1 MNAVS
6 WHPLSSPVHFVGK
19 PGRIFALIIHDTGST
34 FYGILRTY
42 SSGNMMREHSSL
54 HAIARDL
61 RAFCLL
67 AAVSVTYVQA
77 QVDFPDHPSAEADQ
91 RWFPI
96 RRMLVVQGRPDSADQ
111 LGSGFA
117 MLPDANGD
125 GWNDLAVS
133 AQNRREMLIFYGG
146 PEILDS
152 IPDAVMPGGGTI
164 ATGDFNGDSL
174 QDIAVQQPS
183 SIIDLA
189 TGESIGSVP
198 DSLFVYFAHRR
209 DGCIYGPNPDLRLG
223 VSDTWGTSRDFG
235 YHCASGDFNGD
246 GIDDLITG
254 APGYYDSIGGSC
266 QGGRI
271 LIYLGDPKRP
281 LAIVW
286 RIRPSLPDS
295 CHYLVGSAVYVADA
309 NGDGIA
315 DIFGSSV
322 VWDRVHASRWVY
334 TVYLGRRGIREH
346 EISIAQVLENSD
358 SVFLSYCR
366 PIDLTHDGCA
376 ELPYLE
382 TRSVGILLGGPQGY
396 SFERRRRISN
406 PDTTLFSGY
415 LGEAFNLG
423 DINGNGFD
431 EYALTFGFNPFN
443 GRLLVI
449 FAGGPAGIKDTAL
462 TFIGRYLDTW
472 WYGRHTV
479 SGDFNGDGLMDF
491 CSGAA
496 TRQRIY
502 PETRFH
508 RGDFEILEGDEYIQI
523 PLGVESETSTWPTS
537 ELQIEIYPTPSDGT
551 IQVVVR
557 QQRAASLTVSLYSIT
572 GEQIRRLHEGEA
584 AQELHL
590 IIERNGADTPPG
602 IYYIVATTANN
613 VSVRKVILM

>member
-1 MNAVS
+1 MRI
-6 WHPLSSPVHFVGK
+6 HSSIKVTI
-19 PGRIFALIIHDTGST
+19 RIIH
-34 FYGILRTY
+34 
-42 SSGNMMREHSSL
+42 
-54 HAIARDL
+54 
-61 RAFCLL
+61 AFCLL
-67 AAVSVTYVQA
+67 SVVFVTCVQA
-77 QVDFPDHPSAEADQ
+77 QVDIRDHLSAEERQ

-96 RRMLVVQGRPDSADQ
+96 RRMLVVEGRPDSADQ

-146 PEILDS
+146 PGILDS

-174 QDIAVQQPS
+174 QDIAVQQPG
-183 SIIDLA
+183 SIMDLA

-198 DSLFVYFAHRR
+198 DSLFVYFARQR
-209 DGCIYGPNPDLRLG
+209 EGCIYGPEPDLRLG

-235 YHCASGDFNGD
+235 YHCSSGDFNGD

-271 LIYLGDPKRP
+271 LIYPGDLERP
-281 LAIVW
+281 LATVW

-295 CHYLVGSAVYVADA
+295 CHYLVGTSVYVADA

-315 DIFGSSV
+315 DIFSSSV
-322 VWDRVHASRWVY
+322 VWDRVHPSRWVY
-334 TVYLGRRGIREH
+334 TVYLGRRGIRED
-346 EISIAQVLENSD
+346 EISISQVFENSD
-358 SVFLSYCR
+358 SAFLSYCR
-366 PIDLTHDGCA
+366 PVDLTNDGYA
-376 ELPYLE
+376 DLPFTE
-382 TRSVGILLGGPQGY
+382 MKSFGVGILLGGPHGY
-396 SFERRRRISN
+396 SFDRRRSISN
-406 PDTTLFSGY
+406 PDTNIFSGY

-431 EYALTFGFNPFN
+431 EFALTFGFNPFV

-449 FAGGPAGIKDTAL
+449 FAGGPLGIKDTAL

-472 WYGRHTV
+472 WYGRHTA

-523 PLGVESETSTWPTS
+523 PLGVKSQTSTRPAS
-537 ELQIEIYPTPSDGT
+537 EMQIEIYPTPSDRT

-557 QQRAASLTVSLYSIT
+557 QHCAASLTVALHSIT
-572 GEQIRRLHEGEA
+572 GERIRRLHEGEA
-584 AQELHL
+584 AQELRL
-590 IIERNGADTPPG
+590 TLERNNADTPPG
-602 IYYIVATTANN
+602 LYYIIATSAND

>member
-1 MNAVS
+1 MRI
-6 WHPLSSPVHFVGK
+6 HSSIKVTI
-19 PGRIFALIIHDTGST
+19 RIIH
-34 FYGILRTY
+34 
-42 SSGNMMREHSSL
+42 
-54 HAIARDL
+54 
-61 RAFCLL
+61 AFCLL
-67 AAVSVTYVQA
+67 SVVFVTCVQA
-77 QVDFPDHPSAEADQ
+77 QVDIRDRLSSEERQ
-91 RWFPI
+91 RWFPL
-96 RRMLVVQGRPDSADQ
+96 RRMLVVEGRPDSADQ

-133 AQNRREMLIFYGG
+133 AQNRREMLIFFGG
-146 PEILDS
+146 PGILDS
-152 IPDAVMPGGGTI
+152 IPDAVMAGGGTI

-174 QDIAVQQPS
+174 QDIAVQQPG

-198 DSLFVYFAHRR
+198 DSLFVYFAHQRE
-209 DGCIYGPNPDLRLG
+209 GCIYGPEPDLRLG

-235 YHCASGDFNGD
+235 YHCSSGDFNGD

-254 APGYYDSIGGSC
+254 APGFRDSTDVFCRS
-266 QGGRI
+266 GRI
-271 LIYLGDPKRP
+271 LIYLGDHAAP
-281 LAIVW
+281 LTSLWQIH
-286 RIRPSLPDS
+286 PSLPDS
-295 CHYLVGSAVYVADA
+295 CHYLVGSAVYVDDA
-309 NGDGIA
+309 NGDGIM
-315 DIFGSSV
+315 DIFETSHM
-322 VWDRVHASRWVY
+322 REKASAGGGRQIY
-334 TVYLGRRGIREH
+334 TIYLGHQGISEDK
-346 EISIAQVLENSD
+346 ISIAQVLQNSD

-366 PIDLTHDGCA
+366 PVDLTNDGYA
-376 ELPYLE
+376 DLPFTE
-382 TRSVGILLGGPQGY
+382 MKSFGVGILLGGPHGY
-396 SFERRRRISN
+396 SFDRRRRISN
-406 PDTTLFSGY
+406 PDTNIFSGY

-431 EYALTFGFNPFN
+431 EFALTFGFNPFV

-472 WYGRHTV
+472 WYGRHTA

-523 PLGVESETSTWPTS
+523 PLGVESETSTLPAS
-537 ELQIEIYPTPSDGT
+537 EMQIEIYPTPSDRT
-551 IQVVVR
+551 IQIVVR
-557 QQRAASLTVSLYSIT
+557 QQRAASLTVSLHSIT
-572 GEQIRRLHEGEA
+572 GERIRRLHEGEA
-584 AQELHL
+584 AQELRL
-590 IIERNGADTPPG
+590 TLERNNADTPPG
-602 IYYIVATTANN
+602 LYYIIATSAND

>member
-1 MNAVS
+1 
-6 WHPLSSPVHFVGK
+6 
-19 PGRIFALIIHDTGST
+19 
-34 FYGILRTY
+34 
-42 SSGNMMREHSSL
+42 MRRHSSIKVTIR
-54 HAIARDL
+54 IA

-67 AAVSVTYVQA
+67 SVGFVTCVQA
-77 QVDFPDHPSAEADQ
+77 QVDFRDHLSAEERQ

-96 RRMLVVQGRPDSADQ
+96 RRMLVVEGRPDSADQ

-146 PEILDS
+146 PGILDS

-174 QDIAVQQPS
+174 QDIAVQQPG

-209 DGCIYGPNPDLRLG
+209 EGCIYGPEPDLRLG

-235 YHCASGDFNGD
+235 YHCSSGDFNGD

-254 APGYYDSIGGSC
+254 APGFRDSTDVFCRS
-266 QGGRI
+266 GRI
-271 LIYLGDPKRP
+271 LIYLGHRDAP
-281 LAIVW
+281 LNSAW
-286 RIRPSLPDS
+286 RIRPSMPDS
-295 CHYLVGSAVYVADA
+295 CHHSVGTAVYVADA
-309 NGDGIA
+309 NGDGIM
-315 DIFGSSV
+315 DIFETSYT
-322 VWDRVHASRWVY
+322 REHASVGGDQPIY
-334 TVYLGRRGIREH
+334 SIYLGNRGIQED
-346 EISIAQVLENSD
+346 EISVAQVLENSD
-358 SVFLSYCR
+358 SAFLSYCR
-366 PIDLTHDGCA
+366 PVDLTHDGCA

-382 TRSVGILLGGPQGY
+382 TRGVGILLGGPQGY
-396 SFERRRRISN
+396 SFDRRRRISN
-406 PDTTLFSGY
+406 PDTTLFSRY
-415 LGEAFNLG
+415 LGETFNLG

-449 FAGGPAGIKDTAL
+449 FAGGPLGIKDTAL
-462 TFIGRYLDTW
+462 TFIGRFLDQN
-472 WYGRHTV
+472 WYGRHTA

-491 CSGAA
+491 CSGAPMRNLI
-496 TRQRIY
+496 T

-523 PLGVESETSTWPTS
+523 PLGVKSQTSTRPAS
-537 ELQIEIYPTPSDGT
+537 EMQIEIYPTPSDRT

-557 QQRAASLTVSLYSIT
+557 QQCAASLTVSLHSIT
-572 GEQIRRLHEGEA
+572 GERIRRLHEGEA
-584 AQELHL
+584 AQELRL
-590 IIERNGADTPPG
+590 TLERNNADTPPG
-602 IYYIVATTANN
+602 LYYIIATSAND

>member
-1 MNAVS
+1 
-6 WHPLSSPVHFVGK
+6 
-19 PGRIFALIIHDTGST
+19 
-34 FYGILRTY
+34 
-42 SSGNMMREHSSL
+42 MRGFRVL
-54 HAIARDL
+54 
-61 RAFCLL
+61 CLL
-67 AAVSVTYVQA
+67 AAACATCVQA
-77 QVDFPDHPSAEADQ
+77 QVDFPDRLSAEERQ
-91 RWFPI
+91 RWFPL
-96 RRMLVVQGRPDSADQ
+96 RRMLVVEGRPDSADE

-117 MLPDANGD
+117 TLPDANGD

-146 PEILDS
+146 PGILDS

-174 QDIAVQQPS
+174 RDIAVQQPS

-209 DGCIYGPNPDLRLG
+209 EGCMYGPEPDLRLG

-235 YHCASGDFNGD
+235 FHCAGGDFNGD
-246 GIDDLITG
+246 GIEDLITG
-254 APGYYDSIGGSC
+254 APGYYDSIGGPC

-271 LIYLGDPKRP
+271 LIYLGDLEKP
-281 LAIVW
+281 LATVW

-295 CHYLVGSAVYVADA
+295 CHYLVGTAVYVADA
-309 NGDGIA
+309 NADGIA

-334 TVYLGRRGIREH
+334 TVYLGRLGIRED
-346 EISIAQVLENSD
+346 EISISQVLENSD
-358 SVFLSYCR
+358 SAFLSYCR
-366 PIDLTHDGCA
+366 PVDLTNDGYA

-382 TRSVGILLGGPQGY
+382 SRDVGILLGGPRGY
-396 SFERRRRISN
+396 SFDRRRRISN
-406 PDTTLFSGY
+406 PDTNIFSSY

-431 EYALTFGFNPFN
+431 EFALTFGFNPFN

-462 TFIGRYLDTW
+462 TFVGRYLDQN
-472 WYGRHTV
+472 WYGRHTA

-491 CSGAA
+491 CSGAPM
-496 TRQRIY
+496 RNLIY
-502 PETRFH
+502 PETGFH
-508 RGDFEILEGDEYIQI
+508 RGDFEILEGDEYIRV
-523 PLGVESETSTWPTS
+523 PLGVESDGATRPASG
-537 ELQIEIYPTPSDGT
+537 LQIETYPNPSDRT

-557 QQRAASLTVSLYSIT
+557 QQRAVSLTVALHSIT
-572 GEQIRRLHEGEA
+572 GERIRRLHEGEA
-584 AQELHL
+584 AQELRL
-590 IIERNGADTPPG
+590 TIERNGSDTPPG
-602 IYYIVATTANN
+602 IYYIVATTADDI
-613 VSVRKVILM
+613 SVRKVIVL